1 MPPSRVGIH
10 FYVIE
15 YITARHLFC
24 RVYVSDS
31 VGNVI
36 ALDSDLKEVWRL
48 DVGEPL
54 TDSVTGN
61 GVVIG
66 IETY

>member
-1 MPPSRVGIH
+1 
-10 FYVIE
+10 
-15 YITARHLFC
+15 
-24 RVYVSDS
+24 VSDS

-54 TDSVTGN
+54 TDSVTAN

-66 IETY
+66 IGLLGAHLMLHVDIGTLDRATGARYQCQ

>member
-1 MPPSRVGIH
+1 
-10 FYVIE
+10 
-15 YITARHLFC
+15 
-24 RVYVSDS
+24 VSDS

-36 ALDSDLKEVWRL
+36 ALDRDLKEVWRL

-54 TDSVTGN
+54 TDSVTDN
-61 GVVIG
+61 GAVIG